1 MGDHFVVCA
10 LTEVFCEGERLLILI
25 QVQDNS
31 SGCYHLLDG
40 EVLPSLA

>member
-25 QVQDNS
+25 QVQTIAPDDITS
-31 SGCYHLLDG
+31 
-40 EVLPSLA
+40 